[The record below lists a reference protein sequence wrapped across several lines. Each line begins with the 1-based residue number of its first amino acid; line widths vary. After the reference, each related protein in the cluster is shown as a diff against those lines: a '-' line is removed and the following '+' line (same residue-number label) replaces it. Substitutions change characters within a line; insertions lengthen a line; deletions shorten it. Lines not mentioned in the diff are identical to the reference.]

1 MTGGRADLPPPP
13 PGAGYICPMHPE
25 VAAPGPAACPKCG
38 MALEP
43 EAVSAAPAPDPEL
56 RAMTLRFWIGAALTA
71 PLAALAMA
79 GHVPGVP
86 AGWLPP
92 YAVSVWVQF
101 ALATPVVLWGGGVF
115 FARGWASIRSGNLNM
130 FTLIAVGTGAAYL
143 YSAAAAL
150 APAAFP
156 AAFAGPGGIV
166 PVYFEA
172 AAMIV
177 VLVLLGQI
185 LELRAR
191 ARAGDALRAL
201 LDLAPETAV
210 RLDADGGAEEAALDS
225 VLPGDRLRVRPGD
238 RVPVDG
244 AVLEGSGVL
253 DESMVTGEPLPVEKS
268 AGALVIG
275 GTVNRAGSFV
285 MRADRVGAETMLA
298 RIVALV
304 AEAQRSR
311 APVQRLADRVA
322 GWFVPAVAAVAAAAF
337 AGWAAAGPPP
347 ALTHALI
354 AAVSVLIVACP
365 CAIGLAAPLSVMVA
379 AGRGAR
385 AGVLFRSAEALE
397 ALAGIDTLV
406 VDKTGTLTEGR
417 PAVVGLEAADGV
429 SEDEVLRLAASL
441 ERGSGHPL
449 ARAAAA
455 AAAARGLA
463 LEDPVE
469 FRHAAGKGVA
479 GAVGGRAVVVGNA
492 VLLSEHGL
500 DPGPLSARAEALRE
514 DGATAVFVAVD
525 GRVGG
530 LIAFADPVRASAA
543 PTLEALRRAGVE
555 IRMLTGDDPR
565 TAASVAARLGIK
577 EVAAGLLPEDKSAAV
592 RRLKEDGRKV
602 AMAGD
607 GVNDAPALAAADVGI
622 ALAGGSDVAVESASV
637 TLVGGDL
644 AGVARARRLA
654 RAAMRNVRQ
663 NLFFAFVYNL
673 LGVPVAAG
681 ALYPFFGVLL
691 DPVAAAAAMSLSS
704 VSVVGNALRLSRAR
718 L

>member
-1 MTGGRADLPPPP
+1 MTAGPAAPPAPS
-13 PGAGYICPMHPE
+13 GAGYVCPMHPE

-43 EAVSAAPAPDPEL
+43 VVVSAAPAPDPEL

-79 GHVPGVP
+79 GHVPGLP

-92 YAVSVWVQF
+92 HAVSAWVQF

-130 FTLIAVGTGAAYL
+130 FTLIAIGTGAAYL

-150 APAAFP
+150 APGAFP

-185 LELRAR
+185 LELKAR

-210 RLDADGGAEEAALDS
+210 RLAADGGEEEAALDA

-244 AVLEGSGVL
+244 SVLEGGGVL

-311 APVQRLADRVA
+311 APIQRLADRVA

-337 AGWAAAGPPP
+337 AGWAAAGPAP

-365 CAIGLAAPLSVMVA
+365 CAIGLAAPMSVMVA

-397 ALAGIDTLV
+397 ALAGVDTLV

-417 PAVVGLEAADGV
+417 PEVVGLEAAGI
-429 SEDEVLRLAASL
+429 SEDEMLRLAASL

-455 AAAARGLA
+455 EAAARGLA
-463 LEDPVE
+463 LEDPAE
-469 FRHAAGKGVA
+469 FRHAAGKGVS

-492 VLLSEHGL
+492 VLLSERGL
-500 DPGPLSARAEALRE
+500 DPGPLAARAEALRE

-565 TAASVAARLGIK
+565 TAASVAARLGID

-602 AMAGD
+602 AMVGD

-644 AGVARARRLA
+644 AGAARARRLA